1 MKFLKADHGS
11 CGCHKK
17 ERDNFLNSREKAIK
31 SENEIEKR
39 ENERVRERERERERS
54 IKMHL
59 EGDGGIVLTV

>member
-1 MKFLKADHGS
+1 MEAVGAI
-11 CGCHKK
+11 KK
-17 ERDNFLNSREKAIK
+17 RYNFFNSREKAIK

-39 ENERVRERERERERS
+39 ESERVGERS